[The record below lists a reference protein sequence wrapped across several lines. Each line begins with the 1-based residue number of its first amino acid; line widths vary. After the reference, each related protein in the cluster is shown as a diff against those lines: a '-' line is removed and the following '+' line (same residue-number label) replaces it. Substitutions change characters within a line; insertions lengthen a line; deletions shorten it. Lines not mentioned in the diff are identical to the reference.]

1 MRQVARLLDASF
13 ALSFALV
20 LVRQKDVL
28 TGLVEHPGD
37 AGIGHH
43 LQAAG
48 PPPAVEPREALLL
61 DHFCQGRD
69 HVGWALP
76 LQGTHHEPLPRHL
89 QREADCAC
97 GQACRFN
104 SQI

>member
-1 MRQVARLLDASF
+1 
-13 ALSFALV
+13 
-20 LVRQKDVL
+20 
-28 TGLVEHPGD
+28 
-37 AGIGHH
+37 
-43 LQAAG
+43 
-48 PPPAVEPREALLL
+48 
-61 DHFCQGRD
+61 
-69 HVGWALP
+69 VGWALP